1 MLACRA
7 IGKFCHLCSID
18 FLWHGH
24 RVTQLGKK
32 FKHLFEKMLHLSVV
46 GCLIVLFEQLF
57 ENLPQGQDKGFLK
70 KNLGEKQMGTFT
82 VTTGFNSMT
91 SKSIVNQSLQAI
103 PSGRHAV
110 IKLSRRGRLARTL
123 VVLSLTVV
131 MAAGFASQSGAGQ
144 VEASTAPSYEIV
156 VVAPGETLWS
166 VAAAYASGD
175 VQGLVNEIR
184 EVNNLQGFDLQAGQ
198 RLRIPTA

>member
-1 MLACRA
+1 
-7 IGKFCHLCSID
+7 
-18 FLWHGH
+18 
-24 RVTQLGKK
+24 
-32 FKHLFEKMLHLSVV
+32 
-46 GCLIVLFEQLF
+46 
-57 ENLPQGQDKGFLK
+57 LK
-70 KNLGEKQMGTFT
+70 ENLGEKTMSTLTINSFGS
-82 VTTGFNSMT
+82 TTSG
-91 SKSIVNQSLQAI
+91 KSIVNQSLQAN
-103 PSGRHAV
+103 PSGRQTAV
-110 IKLSRRGRLARTL
+110 KLSRRGRLARTL

-144 VEASTAPSYEIV
+144 VEASSAPSYEIV

-198 RLRIPTA
+198 KLRIPTA

>member
-1 MLACRA
+1 MSTL
-7 IGKFCHLCSID
+7 
-18 FLWHGH
+18 
-24 RVTQLGKK
+24 
-32 FKHLFEKMLHLSVV
+32 
-46 GCLIVLFEQLF
+46 
-57 ENLPQGQDKGFLK
+57 
-70 KNLGEKQMGTFT
+70 T

-91 SKSIVNQSLQAI
+91 SKSIVNQGLLKSEWQAN
-103 PSGRHAV
+103 PSGS
-110 IKLSRRGRLARTL
+110 LTRRGRLARTL

-175 VQGLVNEIR
+175 VQGLVNDIR
-184 EVNNLQGFDLQAGQ
+184 EANNLKGVDIQAGQ
-198 RLRIPTA
+198 KLRVPIRG

>member
-1 MLACRA
+1 
-7 IGKFCHLCSID
+7 
-18 FLWHGH
+18 
-24 RVTQLGKK
+24 VTQLLKK

-57 ENLPQGQDKGFLK
+57 EYLPQGKTA
-70 KNLGEKQMGTFT
+70 GEKQMSTLT
-82 VTTGFNSMT
+82 ATTGFNSMT
-91 SKSIVNQSLQAI
+91 SKSIVNQGFLANDWQAN
-103 PSGRHAV
+103 PSGR
-110 IKLSRRGRLARTL
+110 LTRRGRLARTL

-144 VEASTAPSYEIV
+144 VEAGTAPSYEIV

-198 RLRIPTA
+198 KLRVPNA